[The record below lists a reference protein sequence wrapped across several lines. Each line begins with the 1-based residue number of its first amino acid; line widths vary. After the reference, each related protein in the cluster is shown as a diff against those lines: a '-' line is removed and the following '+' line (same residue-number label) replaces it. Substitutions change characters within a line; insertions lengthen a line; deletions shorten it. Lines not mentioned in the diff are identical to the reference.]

1 MFGPLRE
8 MDVTAQPRP
17 ISALHTWL
25 PMKPLPPSTTI
36 LLQGGGAVAVL
47 RDISAS
53 MHMIRATSIMVSVSA
68 RLIGGS
74 LLNYGILRH
83 DINLLLYHEER
94 SVLSRNI
101 ADLCLRSLTEIL

>member
-36 LLQGGGAVAVL
+36 LLQVL

-53 MHMIRATSIMVSVSA
+53 MHMIRATSILVRVSSERAACWRFVLA
-68 RLIGGS
+68 
-74 LLNYGILRH
+74 YGMPELCS
-83 DINLLLYHEER
+83 DINLLLYHDER
-94 SVLSRNI
+94 SVP
-101 ADLCLRSLTEIL
+101 E

>member
-1 MFGPLRE
+1 MRE

-36 LLQGGGAVAVL
+36 LLHGGAVAVL

-53 MHMIRATSIMVSVSA
+53 MHMIRATRIMVRVSA
-68 RLIGGS
+68 RLVGGFRV
-74 LLNYGILRH
+74 NYGILGG
-83 DINLLLYHEER
+83 
-94 SVLSRNI
+94 
-101 ADLCLRSLTEIL
+101 AT